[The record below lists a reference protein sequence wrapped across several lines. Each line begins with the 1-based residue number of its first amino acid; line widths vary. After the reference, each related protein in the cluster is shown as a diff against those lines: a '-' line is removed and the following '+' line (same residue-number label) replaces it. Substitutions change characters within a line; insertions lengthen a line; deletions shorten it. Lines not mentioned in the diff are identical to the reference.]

1 MLGVVFK
8 RKQVGMLARS
18 PSPSPI
24 FIYILISSSYMQDGP
39 GRVFIGQRV
48 EQALPGVMSI
58 LFRVWNPEF
67 SRSLLASFQAIQ
79 IRS

>member
-1 MLGVVFK
+1 
-8 RKQVGMLARS
+8 
-18 PSPSPI
+18 
-24 FIYILISSSYMQDGP
+24 MQDGP

-79 IRS
+79 IKS